1 MLFKRATM
9 RYLTTFPKTKYV
21 KLDQDGL
28 YFELRNKFKG
38 MTFLDLYEISKGIW
52 KSVHAPESNKPT
64 TPIWTMVLKT
74 LEKCSCISVK

>member
-38 MTFLDLYEISKGIW
+38 MTVSLKVSI
-52 KSVHAPESNKPT
+52 
-64 TPIWTMVLKT
+64 PINWLINPRTFM
-74 LEKCSCISVK
+74 